1 MAVVGGSF
9 LSAMGRAD
17 AAVHVEDDHLR
28 RSAVVH
34 PVDPNAGQG
43 GQRRQI
49 IIRRQPFRLEPSH
62 LAGRGG
68 HPIEALTVHDGAHDR
83 IVREALGVIHVLVSG
98 EPTEHRLTKKS
109 H

>member
-43 GQRRQI
+43 GQRRQA

-68 HPIEALTVHDGAHDR
+68 HPIEALTVHDGAHDG
-83 IVREALGVIHVLVSG
+83 IVRQALGIVHVLIASK
-98 EPTEHRLTKKS
+98 TAEH
-109 H
+109 